1 MKKNQKLL
9 LGAHMSIAGGF
20 YKSILRGAEIG
31 CTTIQIFTKSNRQW
45 KAKTIE
51 KEDVSEYLKTLKE
64 SNIFP
69 VAAHASYLINLG
81 SPNED
86 TNKKSLEAL
95 IIELERCEKLKIPY
109 LVLHPGNGLSST
121 EKETINLIANNINTA
136 LKKVPGKVQL
146 LLENMA
152 GQGTGFG
159 YKFEQLASVYKKIKL
174 KSRFGICFD
183 TCHAFAAGYDVRT
196 KSSYEKTLKE
206 FDKIIGLKLLKL
218 IHINDSKKDLGS
230 RVDRHEHIGKGK
242 IGINGFKLLFN
253 DQRFFNIP
261 KILETPKESDLSED
275 IINLKT
281 IVNLI
286 NKDHLKLIENLK
298 LYEYKN
304 K

>member
-1 MKKNQKLL
+1 M
-9 LGAHMSIAGGF
+9 
-20 YKSILRGAEIG
+20 
-31 CTTIQIFTKSNRQW
+31 
-45 KAKTIE
+45 
-51 KEDVSEYLKTLKE
+51 
-64 SNIFP
+64 
-69 VAAHASYLINLG
+69 
-81 SPNED
+81 
-86 TNKKSLEAL
+86 
-95 IIELERCEKLKIPY
+95 
-109 LVLHPGNGLSST
+109 
-121 EKETINLIANNINTA
+121 
-136 LKKVPGKVQL
+136 
-146 LLENMA
+146 
-152 GQGTGFG
+152 
-159 YKFEQLASVYKKIKL
+159 
-174 KSRFGICFD
+174 
-183 TCHAFAAGYDVRT
+183 
-196 KSSYEKTLKE
+196 
-206 FDKIIGLKLLKL
+206 IGLKLLKL